1 MLRRAASFV
10 RLAPGERWLALRALA
25 WLIVV
30 RVALRG
36 MSFIT
41 IRRYVESRSGSSAV
55 ADADWPRAV
64 RRAGQR
70 AARTLPGSS
79 CLARSLVGELLLLR
93 GGHPA
98 TLRIGVA
105 ALPAAHAG
113 GITRAQLDAHA
124 WVESAGLLVA
134 GDADLGRYT
143 ELARFGEGG

>member
-1 MLRRAASFV
+1 M
-10 RLAPGERWLALRALA
+10 
-25 WLIVV
+25 
-30 RVALRG
+30 RVALRV
-36 MSFIT
+36 MSFTT
-41 IRRYVESRSGSSAV
+41 IRRYVESRSGLSAV
-55 ADADWPRAV
+55 SDADWPRAV

-79 CLARSLVGELLLLR
+79 CLARSLVGELLLRR

-105 ALPAAHAG
+105 ALPAANG
-113 GITRAQLDAHA
+113 VGITRAELDAHA

-143 ELARFGEGG
+143 ELTRFGDGG